1 MLTVR
6 AFIYYFR
13 LITCSIFSMIYYFFL
28 LYVAATILPMAK
40 SNNFRH
46 KGRLLNIKVLSDE
59 CKLVSAWQ

>member
-1 MLTVR
+1 
-6 AFIYYFR
+6 
-13 LITCSIFSMIYYFFL
+13 MIYYFFL

-59 CKLVSAWQ
+59 CELVSAWQ